1 MSEGIRDLTSPEVF
15 FAHLLGLEH
24 EFAERLGDLSDCLEA
39 HNNPDAARVC
49 SIARMMHERRIAN
62 IAKRA
67 SRMTLPRI
75 APWDY
80 VWHNHVNI
88 EALCMASVH
97 YLMTPLEAVELVLA
111 KIDGAHEFYAS
122 VAQRFEG
129 NATGESAKAVL
140 LDFEQELQEF
150 RDWAAELTPVKVT
163 EDTDPP
169 NEPL

>member
-1 MSEGIRDLTSPEVF
+1 MTEGLNELTSPEVF
-15 FAHLLGLEH
+15 YAHLLGLEH
-24 EFAERLGDLSDCLEA
+24 EFADRLGDLSDCLEV

-62 IAKRA
+62 IAKR
-67 SRMTLPRI
+67 SVNMELPTV

-80 VWHNHVNI
+80 VWHNRVNI
-88 EALCMASVH
+88 EAMCMASVH

-111 KIDGAHEFYAS
+111 KIDAAHDFYAS

-129 NATGESAKAVL
+129 HATGEAAALVL
-140 LDFEQELQEF
+140 ADFGVELQEF
-150 RDWAAELTPVKVT
+150 RQWAADLTPVKVT
-163 EDTDPP
+163 EDPDPP